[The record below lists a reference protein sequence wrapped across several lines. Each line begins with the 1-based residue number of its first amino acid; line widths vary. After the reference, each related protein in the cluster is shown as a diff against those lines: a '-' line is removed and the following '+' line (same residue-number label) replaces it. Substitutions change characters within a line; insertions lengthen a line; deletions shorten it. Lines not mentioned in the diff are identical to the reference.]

1 MSFAAVV
8 ACWAAC
14 IRSVPW
20 WVWIV
25 LPLAGAMI
33 GALTYLAGI
42 LLAGGGAIIVNLLLK
57 AILWGAL
64 CWSVVTVRLLYARMR
79 LEAVIHLED
88 LC

>member
-64 CWSVVTVRLLYARMR
+64 AGVLSPFGYCMLGCVSKR
-79 LEAVIHLED
+79 
-88 LC
+88 